1 MTALLLALALTT
13 SPDACDPVELSTRPD
28 SSVAATY
35 RRVGDEERAAGAR
48 STAVAAYRSAAALDP
63 SDETSRRALRE
74 LCAESSQQVPDP
86 FRRGLERMDAGD
98 LRGAVGEFRQA
109 QATRAD
115 PSAALLEGVC
125 LYRLDDDAAAESAFL
140 LAEADPAVRDSAR
153 LYRGLIALRRGDSP
167 AAARMFDPLVASP
180 GFGTVAAD
188 MALIARRSGR
198 FTVSALATLGWD
210 SNLTLAP
217 SGYATS
223 GASDGSA
230 SIAASGLWRP
240 TGESG
245 PYLRVS
251 GAYQQQ
257 FRLTAFDIG
266 SGSGAVGWQVGHA
279 DRALVAEYAYT
290 YSALGGAPYL
300 SSNRLLA
307 SGWSTWGSFTLTGT
321 YLARFES
328 YQSIYEPF
336 SGTLQWMEA
345 RGAWWFGP
353 FARLGVSYRL
363 GVDMVKVNYLS
374 WLEHGPHADFYAQL
388 GRSFRVGL
396 DASLAFRPYQAVAP
410 GLGVVRSDTYLTG
423 AAIAEYDL
431 GNHWT
436 VQASLGARK
445 AFSNL
450 PQYAYFSFV
459 PTLGVAYLAGF

>member
-1 MTALLLALALTT
+1 MTALLLALVLGAF
-13 SPDACDPVELSTRPD
+13 PNACDPIELSARPD
-28 SSVAATY
+28 PTLAATY
-35 RRVGDEERAAGAR
+35 RRVGDGERAAGAGD
-48 STAVAAYRSAAALDP
+48 TAVAAYRLAAALDL
-63 SDETSRRALRE
+63 SDELSRKALRE
-74 LCAESSQQVPDP
+74 LCSESSQQAHDP
-86 FRRGLERMDAGD
+86 FHRGLELMESGD
-98 LRGAVGEFRQA
+98 LRGAVGEFRKA

-125 LYRLDDDAAAESAFL
+125 LYRLDDDEAAEPAFL
-140 LAEADPAVRDSAR
+140 AAETDPEVRDSAR
-153 LYRGLIALRRGDSP
+153 FYLGLIALRHGNSS
-167 AAARMFDPLVASP
+167 AAGPLFDGLIANP

-188 MALIARRSGR
+188 MALIARRSGK

-266 SGSGAVGWQVGHA
+266 SGAGAVGWQLGHA
-279 DRALVAEYAYT
+279 DRAIVAEYAYT

-307 SGWSTWGSFTLTGT
+307 SGWLTWGSFTLTGT

-345 RGAWWFGP
+345 RGAWWLGS

-363 GVDMVKVNYLS
+363 GVDSVKVNYLS
-374 WLEHGPHADFYAQL
+374 WMEHGPHADFYAQL

-396 DASLAFRPYQAVAP
+396 DASLAFRPYGAVAP

-436 VQASLGARK
+436 IQASLGARK

-450 PQYAYFSFV
+450 PQYSYFSFV